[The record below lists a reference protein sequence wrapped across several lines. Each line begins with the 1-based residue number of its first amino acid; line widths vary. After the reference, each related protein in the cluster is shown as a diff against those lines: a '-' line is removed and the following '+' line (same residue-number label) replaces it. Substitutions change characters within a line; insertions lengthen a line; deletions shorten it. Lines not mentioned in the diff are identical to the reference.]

1 MGLLEIVR
9 PVVRAVCSRS
19 RRAWTSPERA
29 HLELRALAPDE
40 LAELATELEAVL
52 TAYEAVQWVEINGY
66 LGRIVVAYD
75 ADRLSVSELVA
86 AVEAAEARCGF
97 SDRPFPSDL
106 EPHPGD
112 VEPLLREAAK
122 VGADVVSLAV
132 AFPLRFLVP
141 MTSGVRTVAGS
152 AMAVINGV
160 PRIRGA
166 IEHRFPNPVTD
177 VSLAVVNTLVQG
189 IGAGPLGP
197 MTELTFHLSTLLE
210 LRANRRAWEAR
221 EPELFAKPGFG
232 PLPALAP
239 PRPGP
244 LPDGPVETFA
254 DRAWNASLAA
264 AGTTMLITR
273 NPALAGRALEA
284 GVPKAARYG
293 KEAFAATIG
302 RALSGRGVVVVHR
315 AALRVLDR
323 VDCLVLQ
330 GDLLV
335 TDDLVPAEIA
345 PVGDADPAELKRV
358 VRSLLD
364 PSRPTATVRR
374 NGWRMGPLD
383 ELNLELSDRTRRRA
397 ADLGGTGIPV
407 LGLARGSRLRALVQL
422 RPALRPEAE
431 DLVALARAGNLEVA
445 FALRSDTVTI
455 PLEADRVVADG
466 DALGDSVRR
475 LQAEGRVVCLIG
487 GAFSSEGLR
496 AADCG
501 IGVHEP
507 GEPVPWGAD
516 IIATGLHDAAF
527 LVEAC
532 SGARAASRWSART
545 ATLGASVAAFLA
557 FRPLPGTGIR
567 VGTAVNGA
575 ALITMAGGTRA
586 AMALAQRP
594 RPLPRDPTPWHALE
608 PRAVLERTGSS
619 ETGLTPV
626 EAARRRP
633 ARRGEVP
640 APLRLARDMADELVN
655 PLTPLLAVGAGL
667 SLATGAPVDAVMV
680 GGVVI
685 LNAVIGGVQQFR
697 ADQAF
702 DALQRVGARRA
713 TVRRDGEEQV
723 IDADELVP
731 GDIVRL
737 RAGDAVPADLRILT
751 AEWLEVD
758 ESSLTGESLP
768 VVKDPEPTFALTM
781 ADRTSM
787 LYDGS
792 SVAAGEALAVVV
804 ATGSATEARRAVA
817 AGQEAPATGVEAR
830 LQHLTARTI
839 PVSLGAGAVTMVSGL
854 LRGQPFGQ
862 LAAGA
867 VSLAVAAVPE
877 GLPLLSSV
885 AQLSSARRLARHG
898 ILVRNTRAIEALGR
912 VQVMC
917 VDKTGTVTEGRLSL
931 MAVAFLDGTE
941 EPLDQLSAPGRKL
954 LRAGLR
960 ATPKPPSRGRLPH
973 PTDAA
978 VAEGAKRAGV
988 DARHGNDDWERIDEM
1003 PFEPGRGFHATLG
1016 HRAGSLVLSVK
1027 GAPEIVLPRCTQWA
1041 DGEEEKPFTD
1051 EARARATETLQAL
1064 TRRGLRVL
1072 CVARRPATERRDL
1085 DDERV
1090 HNLVFLGF
1098 LAIADPVRP
1107 TAAAAVRDL
1116 TDAGVSVVMI
1126 TGDHPSTAEGIAAEL
1141 GLLNEHPSLTGA
1153 DLDEMDDDEL
1163 AERLPGV
1170 SVFARVTPA
1179 HKVRIVRAL
1188 QRSGAVVAM
1197 TGDGAND
1204 APAIRLADVG
1214 IALGK
1219 RSTEAARDAADLV
1232 VLDDRIEVLVDAVAE
1247 GRGMW
1252 VSVRDAVALLVGGNL
1267 GEIGFTVGG
1276 ALLAGGAPLNPR
1288 QLLLVNMLTDVA
1300 PAMAIAMQAPARRS
1314 FAELLREGPDASLGS
1329 ALNQAIIWRAVC
1341 TGTAATGAWLV
1352 GRATGTPARAR
1363 TVGLAALVGTQLG
1376 QTLVAGRPSR
1386 TTVASVLGSGA
1397 LLVAVV
1403 QTPGVSHLFGCTPL
1417 DPLGWGTAAAAAA
1430 AGTGA
1435 ALILPRVWARWSGGS
1450 DGQEGGLHL
1459 PDDGLDD
1466 ELQQE
1471 HHRRDQERLQQTVHG
1486 AVLTGK

>member
-1 MGLLEIVR
+1 MMRLLELVR
-9 PVVRAVCSRS
+9 PVVRAVCRRS
-19 RRAWTSPERA
+19 RRAWTNAERA
-29 HLELRALAPDE
+29 HLELRCLEPHELTTFAAHVEAALVG
-40 LAELATELEAVL
+40 L
-52 TAYEAVQWVEINGY
+52 EAVQWVEINGH
-66 LGRIVVAYD
+66 LGRIVVAFDSD
-75 ADRLSVSELVA
+75 ALPLAELVQ
-86 AVEAAEARCGF
+86 AVDAAEAALGLD
-97 SDRPFPSDL
+97 DRPFPS
-106 EPHPGD
+106 EMETHPGD

-122 VGADVVSLAV
+122 IGADAVSLAV

-141 MTSGVRTVAGS
+141 ITGGVRTVAGS
-152 AMAVINGV
+152 AVAVINGV

-166 IEHRFPNPVTD
+166 IERQFPGPMTD

-189 IGAGPLGP
+189 IGSGPLVP
-197 MTELTFHLSTLLE
+197 LTELTHHLTVFFEMRSY
-210 LRANRRAWEAR
+210 RNAWEAR
-221 EPELFAKPGFG
+221 EPELFAKPSFG

-244 LPDGPVETFA
+244 LPDGPVEAFA
-254 DRAWNASLAA
+254 DRAFAASVGA
-264 AGTTMLITR
+264 AGATMFITR

-302 RALSGRGVVVVHR
+302 RTLSGRGVVVVHR

-330 GDLLV
+330 GDLLL

-345 PVGDADPAELKRV
+345 PVGDADPAELRRV

-364 PSRPTATVRR
+364 PTRPTAVVRR
-374 NGWRMGPLD
+374 NGWRIGPVE
-383 ELNLELSDRTRRRA
+383 ELNLELSERTRRRA
-397 ADLGGTGIPV
+397 ADLGGTGLPV

-431 DLVALARAGNLEVA
+431 DLVALARAGDLEVA
-445 FALRSDTVTI
+445 FALRSDAPII

-475 LQAEGRVVCLIG
+475 LQGEGRVVCLVG
-487 GAFSSEGLR
+487 GSFSSEGLR

-501 IGVHEP
+501 IGVHDP
-507 GEPVPWGAD
+507 GDPAPWGAD

-532 SGARAASRWSART
+532 TAARAASRWSART

-557 FRPLPGTGIR
+557 FRPLPGTGLR

-575 ALITMAGGTRA
+575 ALVTMAGATRSA
-586 AMALAQRP
+586 LTLAQRP
-594 RPLPRDPTPWHALE
+594 RPLPRDPTPWHSLE
-608 PRAVLERTGSS
+608 PQAVLERTGS
-619 ETGLTPV
+619 TPAGLSSA

-633 ARRGEVP
+633 PHKGEVP

-655 PLTPLLAVGAGL
+655 PLTPILGVGAGL
-667 SLATGAPVDAVMV
+667 SLVTGAPVDAAMV
-680 GGVVI
+680 VGVVA
-685 LNAVIGGVQQFR
+685 LNAVIGGIQQFR

-702 DALQRVGARRA
+702 AALHRVGAERA
-713 TVRRDGEEQV
+713 TVRRDGDERV
-723 IDADELVP
+723 IDADALVP
-731 GDIVRL
+731 GDILRL
-737 RAGDAVPADLRILT
+737 RAGDAVPADARILT

-768 VVKDPEPTFALTM
+768 VTKDADPTFALSL

-792 SVAAGEALAVVV
+792 SVAAGEAMAIVV

-817 AGQEAPATGVEAR
+817 AGQEAPVTGVEAR
-830 LQHLTARTI
+830 LQHLTNMTVPI
-839 PVSLGAGAVTMVSGL
+839 SMGAGAVTVVAGL
-854 LRGQPFGQ
+854 LRRQPFGQ

-885 AQLSSARRLARHG
+885 AQLSAARRLSHHG
-898 ILVRNTRAIEALGR
+898 ILVRNSRAIEALGR

-931 MAVAFLDGTE
+931 TCVAFVDGRE
-941 EPLDQLSAPGRKL
+941 EPLDGLSGPGRKL

-960 ATPKPPSRGRLPH
+960 ATPKPPSGGRLPH

-978 VAEGAKRAGV
+978 VVEGAQRAGV

-1016 HRAGSLVLSVK
+1016 QRAGSLILSVK
-1027 GAPEIVLPRCTQWA
+1027 GAPEVVLPRCTSWA
-1041 DGEEEKPFTD
+1041 DGDDEHPFD
-1051 EARARATETLQAL
+1051 HEARSRATETLQTL

-1072 CVARRPATERRDL
+1072 CVARRPATEKRDL
-1085 DDERV
+1085 DDDRI
-1090 HNLVFLGF
+1090 HNLTFLGF

-1107 TAAAAVRDL
+1107 TASAAVHDL
-1116 TDAGVSVVMI
+1116 NDAGVSVVMI
-1126 TGDHPSTAEGIAAEL
+1126 TGDHPSTAEGIASELGILNGHPTMTGAEL
-1141 GLLNEHPSLTGA
+1141 
-1153 DLDEMDDDEL
+1153 DELDDDEL

-1188 QRSGAVVAM
+1188 QDSGAVVAM

-1276 ALLAGGAPLNPR
+1276 ALLAGSAPLNAR
-1288 QLLLVNMLTDVA
+1288 QLLVVNLLTDVA

-1314 FAELLREGPDASLGS
+1314 FAELLREGPEASLGS
-1329 ALNQAIIWRAVC
+1329 ALNRAIVWRAAC
-1341 TGTAATGAWLV
+1341 TGTAATGAWAV
-1352 GRATGTPARAR
+1352 GRVTGTPARAR

-1376 QTLVAGRPSR
+1376 QTLVASRPSPA
-1386 TTVASVLGSGA
+1386 TVASVLGSGA
-1397 LLVAVV
+1397 LLVAIV
-1403 QTPGVSHLFGCTPL
+1403 QTPGVSQLFGCTPL
-1417 DPLGWGTAAAAAA
+1417 DPLGWGTAVVASA

-1435 ALILPRVWARWSGGS
+1435 ALILPRLWSGPPAS
-1450 DGQEGGLHL
+1450 DAEEHGLHL
-1459 PDDGLDD
+1459 PDNGLHG
-1466 ELQQE
+1466 ELEQQQK
-1471 HHRRDQERLQQTVHG
+1471 RGDQ
-1486 AVLTGK
+1486 

>member
-1 MGLLEIVR
+1 MRLFDVVR
-9 PVVRAVCSRS
+9 PVVRAVYQRS
-19 RRAWTSPERA
+19 RRAWSNAERA
-29 HLELRALAPDE
+29 HLELRILEPDE
-40 LAELATELEAVL
+40 LARFAEKLEAALTVL
-52 TAYEAVQWVEINGY
+52 DAVDWVDVNGH
-66 LGRIVVAYD
+66 LGRVIVAFD
-75 ADRLSVSELVA
+75 TAALSLAELVDEVA
-86 AVEAAEARCGF
+86 AVEDDCGF
-97 SDRPFPSDL
+97 GDRPFPS
-106 EPHPGD
+106 EMETHPGD

-122 VGADVVSLAV
+122 LGADVVSLAV

-141 MTSGVRTVAGS
+141 MTGGVRTVAGS
-152 AMAVINGV
+152 AVAVINGV

-166 IEHRFPNPVTD
+166 IEERFPSPVTD
-177 VSLAVVNTLVQG
+177 VTMAVVNTLVQG
-189 IGAGPLGP
+189 IGSGPLVP
-197 MTELTFHLSTLLE
+197 LTELAHHLTAFLE
-210 LRANRRAWEAR
+210 LRSYRDAWAER
-221 EPELFAKPGFG
+221 EPELFAKPTFG
-232 PLPALAP
+232 PPPALTP

-244 LPDGPVETFA
+244 VPAGPVETFA
-254 DRAWNASLAA
+254 DRALAA
-264 AGTTMLITR
+264 SVGAAGATMFITR

-302 RALSGRGVVVVHR
+302 RTLSARGVVVVHR
-315 AALRVLDR
+315 DVLRVLDR
-323 VDCLVLQ
+323 VDCVVLQ
-330 GDLLV
+330 GDLLA
-335 TDDLVPAEIA
+335 TDDLVPAEVA
-345 PVGDADPAELKRV
+345 PVGDADPAELRRV

-364 PSRPTATVRR
+364 PSRPTSIVRR
-374 NGWRMGPLD
+374 DGWRLGPLE
-383 ELNLELSDRTRRRA
+383 ELNLDCSDRTRRRA
-397 ADLGGTGIPV
+397 VDLGRTGVPV
-407 LGLARGSRLRALVQL
+407 LGLARGSRLRALIQL
-422 RPALRPEAE
+422 CPALRPEAE
-431 DLVALARAGNLEVA
+431 DLVALARSGVLEVV
-445 FALRSDTVTI
+445 FALRSDAPVV
-455 PLEADRVVADG
+455 PLEADRVVAG
-466 DALGDSVRR
+466 GGALGDSVRR
-475 LQAEGRVVCLIG
+475 LQGEGRVVCLVG
-487 GAFSSEGLR
+487 GAFSSAGLR

-501 IGVHEP
+501 IGIPEP
-507 GEPVPWGAD
+507 GEMVPWGAD

-527 LVEAC
+527 LIEAC
-532 SGARAASRWSART
+532 AGARAASRWSVRT

-557 FRPLPGTGIR
+557 FRPLPGTGMR

-575 ALITMAGGTRA
+575 ALVTMAGTTRA
-586 AMALAQRP
+586 ALTLANRP
-594 RPLPRDPTPWHALE
+594 RPLPRDPTPWHALPPE
-608 PRAVLERTGSS
+608 AVLERTGSS
-619 ETGLTPV
+619 LDGLPPA
-626 EAARRRP
+626 EAVRRRP
-633 ARRGEVP
+633 PHKGEVP
-640 APLRLARDMADELVN
+640 TVLRLGRDMVDELVN
-655 PLTPLLAVGAGL
+655 PLTPILAVGAGL
-667 SLATGAPVDAVMV
+667 SLVTGAAVDAAMV
-680 GGVVI
+680 GGVVA

-702 DALQRVGARRA
+702 AALQRVGARRA
-713 TVRRDGEEQV
+713 TVRRGGDERV
-723 IDADELVP
+723 VDADELVP
-731 GDIVRL
+731 GDVIRL
-737 RAGDAVPADLRILT
+737 RAGDAVPADARILT

-768 VVKDPEPTFALTM
+768 VVKDAAPTFALGL

-792 SVAAGEALAVVV
+792 SVAAGEAIAVVV

-817 AGQEAPATGVEAR
+817 AGQDAPATGVEAR
-830 LQHLTARTI
+830 LQKLTAMTVPI
-839 PVSLGAGAVTMVSGL
+839 SVGAGAVTVVSGL
-854 LRGQPFGQ
+854 LRRQPFGQ

-931 MAVAFLDGTE
+931 MAVASLDGTE
-941 EPLDQLSAPGRKL
+941 EALENLSAPGRKL

-960 ATPKPPSRGRLPH
+960 ATPKPPSGGRLPH

-978 VAEGAKRAGV
+978 VVEGARRAGV

-1016 HRAGSLVLSVK
+1016 QRAGSLVLSVK
-1027 GAPEIVLPRCTQWA
+1027 GAPEVVLPRCTHWA
-1041 DGEEEKPFTD
+1041 HGDDERPFDGK
-1051 EARARATETLQAL
+1051 AQAQATGTLQAL
-1064 TRRGLRVL
+1064 THRGLRVL
-1072 CVARRPATERRDL
+1072 CVARRRATERRDL
-1085 DDERV
+1085 DDDRV
-1090 HNLVFLGF
+1090 NNLVFLGF

-1107 TAAAAVRDL
+1107 TAAEAVRDL
-1116 TDAGVSVVMI
+1116 HTAGVSVVMI

-1141 GLLNEHPSLTGA
+1141 GLLDGHPTLTGA

-1188 QRSGAVVAM
+1188 QHSGAVVAM

-1204 APAIRLADVG
+1204 APAIRLANVG
-1214 IALGK
+1214 IALGQ

-1288 QLLLVNMLTDVA
+1288 QLLLVNLLTDVA

-1314 FAELLREGPDASLGS
+1314 FAALLREGPEASLGS
-1329 ALNQAIIWRAVC
+1329 PLNQAIIWRAAC

-1376 QTLVAGRPSR
+1376 QTLATGRPSR
-1386 TTVASVLGSGA
+1386 TTVASVLGSGV
-1397 LLVAVV
+1397 LLVAVI
-1403 QTPGVSHLFGCTPL
+1403 QTPGLSQLFGCTPL
-1417 DPLGWGTAAAAAA
+1417 DPLGWGTAAVAAA

-1435 ALILPRVWARWSGGS
+1435 AVLLPRVVTRR
-1450 DGQEGGLHL
+1450 
-1459 PDDGLDD
+1459 DGLDSQQGRAELADDRLHGELGEQD
-1466 ELQQE
+1466 E
-1471 HHRRDQERLQQTVHG
+1471 RRDQKGLQQSVHR
-1486 AVLTGK
+1486 AALMGK